1 MEEIIQ
7 DIDSLHV
14 TSYIKEEEKKM
25 RRLRATK
32 WEIQSNIHWIEY
44 EKKET

>member
-14 TSYIKEEEKKM
+14 TSYIKEEEKKNEKTA
-25 RRLRATK
+25 RNKVGNPEQYPL
-32 WEIQSNIHWIEY
+32 NWIR
-44 EKKET
+44 KKET